1 MAFRNWLVLPAI
13 ALAFAGGYAARGT
26 VQPVAVVHAA
36 AADRVFEMRTY
47 TASAGKL
54 DAVEKRFRDDTI
66 RIFNRHGMQSIGY
79 WTPADPPGAG
89 TTLVYIIAHASREQA
104 VKNWAEFNADPEWV
118 KVRAASNVDGN
129 IVARADSLFLNPVDF
144 SPIK

>member
-1 MAFRNWLVLPAI
+1 MAIRNWLVCAAI
-13 ALAFAGGYAARGT
+13 VTAFAVGYTWHGSAK
-26 VQPVAVVHAA
+26 PIAVLNAA

-47 TASAGKL
+47 TASAGKFEN
-54 DAVEKRFRDDTI
+54 VKTRFRDHTI
-66 RIFNRHGMQSIGY
+66 RIFKRHGMESIGY
-79 WTPADPPGAG
+79 WTPADAPGAG

-118 KVRAASNVDGN
+118 KVRADSNVDGN
-129 IVARADSLFLNPVDF
+129 IVAKAESVFLNPVDF

>member
-1 MAFRNWLVLPAI
+1 MSLRTFFTISAVVTAFS
-13 ALAFAGGYAARGT
+13 AGYVTHGVT
-26 VQPVAVVHAA
+26 VPSQVVHAA

-47 TASAGKL
+47 TASSGKL
-54 DAVEKRFRDDTI
+54 EAVKNRFRDHTI
-66 RIFNRHGMQSIGY
+66 RIFNKHGMTSIGY

-118 KVRAASNVDGN
+118 KVRADSNVDGN
-129 IVARADSLFLNPVDF
+129 IVAKAESVFLNPVDF

>member
-1 MAFRNWLVLPAI
+1 MARRNGFVIAAVL
-13 ALAFAGGYAARGT
+13 LAFGAGFLLRGSVRPEVT
-26 VQPVAVVHAA
+26 VHAA

-54 DAVEKRFRDDTI
+54 DAVQKRFKDYTI
-66 RIFNRHGMQSIGY
+66 RIFEKHGMQSIGY

-118 KVRAASNVDGN
+118 KVRAESNAQGN
-129 IVARADSLFLNPVDF
+129 IVAKAESVFLNPVDF